1 MIIYLLDS
9 SFMIRL
15 ALVCRTRPP
24 FSRLS
29 CLNVLVPIFFELISW
44 RSNLCSI
51 LGALWLSL
59 TSEINQGWSKI
70 KELFKSTRFPAFQ
83 LNDQMTCRM
92 SASKQKKRQI
102 NCTNSEQYRPG
113 KKTKFDS
120 SNCLV
125 SLKPH
130 IGLKWDQYLRRVV
143 PEKEQVGILWSDLAP
158 FIEGHEHCSGLADVT
173 YVPPGTFSLE
183 SLRGVLSYEVCLS
196 FSYVDSNELPR

>member
-1 MIIYLLDS
+1 
-9 SFMIRL
+9 
-15 ALVCRTRPP
+15 
-24 FSRLS
+24 
-29 CLNVLVPIFFELISW
+29 
-44 RSNLCSI
+44 
-51 LGALWLSL
+51 
-59 TSEINQGWSKI
+59 
-70 KELFKSTRFPAFQ
+70 
-83 LNDQMTCRM
+83 MTCRM

-102 NCTNSEQYRPG
+102 NYTNSEQCRPG

-158 FIEGHEHCSGLADVT
+158 FIENQEHCSGLADVT
-173 YVPPGTFSLE
+173 YVPPETFSLE

-196 FSYVDSNELPR
+196 FLLSLSTMICCLS